1 MKLPIVSTTNTSKG
15 SIPLPAQFEEPIR
28 EDLIKRAVLALQS
41 KRRQSYGNH
50 PEAGMRQAAKISRRR
65 RDYKGAYGMGIS
77 RVPRKTLSRNG
88 TRMNWVGAVAPGT
101 VKGRQAH
108 PPKSSK
114 QWAQKI
120 NSKEN
125 KKAIRSA
132 MAATMNKTLVQQRGH
147 HTPDP
152 YPFAIDASTEQL
164 QETQEVINTLHAL
177 GFKPELQRGN
187 TPRTIAGKGKN
198 RGRKTHYPSSVLI
211 VVSAPC
217 KLQIAARNVPGVTI
231 TPVTSLNAE
240 LLAPGGQPGR
250 ITLFTQTALERI
262 TKDHLY
268 T

>member
-1 MKLPIVSTTNTSKG
+1 MKLAILSTTNTAKG
-15 SIPLPAQFEEPIR
+15 SLSLPAQFEEPVR
-28 EDLIKRAVLALQS
+28 HDLIKRAVLALQS
-41 KRRQSYGNH
+41 KHRQAYGSK
-50 PEAGMRQAAKISRRR
+50 PEAGMRQAAKLSRRR
-65 RDYKGAYGMGIS
+65 RDYKASYGLGIS

-114 QWAQKI
+114 QWIQKI
-120 NSKEN
+120 NAKEN
-125 KKAIRSA
+125 RKAIRSA
-132 MAATMNKTLVQQRGH
+132 MAATMNKSLVQQRGH
-147 HTPDP
+147 HMPEP
-152 YPFAIDASTEQL
+152 YPFAIDSSAEQL
-164 QETQEVINTLHAL
+164 QETQEVVAALQAL
-177 GFKPELQRGN
+177 GFKAELQRGSN
-187 TPRTIAGKGKN
+187 PRNIPGRGKN
-198 RGRKTHYPSSVLI
+198 RGRRTHYPSSVLI

-262 TKDHLY
+262 TSEHLFI
-268 T
+268 